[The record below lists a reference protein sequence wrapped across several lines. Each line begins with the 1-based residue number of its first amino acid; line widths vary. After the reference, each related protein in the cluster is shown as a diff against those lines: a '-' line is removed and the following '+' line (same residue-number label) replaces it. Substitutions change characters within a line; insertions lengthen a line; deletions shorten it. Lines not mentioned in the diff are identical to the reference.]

1 MPTRASLRRVG
12 RRYRAHNEEGRRCF
26 LYLRIRLV
34 YAADQRVDKLVCRLQ
49 GEPFDEELI
58 DLVFGD
64 LEADVP
70 RELTLTQLV
79 HSSAISV
86 NISAFTKEPGSDLL
100 FRFGQ

>member
-12 RRYRAHNEEGRRCF
+12 RRNRAHNEEGRWRL

-34 YAADQRVDKLVCRLQ
+34 YAADQRVDELVCRLQ

-79 HSSAISV
+79 HSCAISV
-86 NISAFTKEPGSDLL
+86 NISSFTK
-100 FRFGQ
+100 